1 MKRCKI
7 ATQSLFASLLLC
19 AAVALVSASTFP
31 LTAGNQT
38 YIQVGSAPNT
48 IRIWG
53 TTALT
58 RVISALE
65 DGFSRRQP
73 NVHFETHLMGTGT
86 AMAGIYTG
94 VADLAFMGRAS
105 TPKEIMAFEWVFQ
118 YKPAELEVMS
128 GALTGEDRS
137 RALAV
142 FVHRDNPVSHLSLSQ
157 LDAILSCEPRRGLS
171 SVRTWRELGIVG
183 NWADKAIHV
192 YTFDT
197 ETGTGR
203 FLEHAV
209 LDDNRKWAWDRI
221 REFKDAER
229 MHGSTENAS
238 QQILRALARDRYG
251 LAVATLGYPNR
262 SLKTLALSSTSAGPF
277 YEATRQTLV
286 ERKYPLTRSI
296 FVYFNRAPGKPVDAK
311 LAEFLRFILSDDGQ
325 EIISREREF
334 LPLPHAVVDQGLRK
348 LE

>member
-1 MKRCKI
+1 MKRCDI
-7 ATQSLFASLLLC
+7 HTQSLWASVLLC
-19 AAVALVSASTFP
+19 ATVGLLWASTAAQIAVNHGYVP
-31 LTAGNQT
+31 QSSVSGA
-38 YIQVGSAPNT
+38 

-53 TTALT
+53 DTALT
-58 RVISALE
+58 QVMSALE

-73 NVHFETHLMGTGT
+73 NVHFEMHLMGTGT

-128 GALTGEDRS
+128 GAFTGEERS
-137 RALAV
+137 PALAV
-142 FVHRDNPVSHLSLSQ
+142 FVHRDNPVSHLSLPQ
-157 LDAILSCEPRRGLS
+157 LDAILSCEPRRGLTS
-171 SVRTWRELGIVG
+171 IRTWRELGIVD
-183 NWADKAIHV
+183 NWAGKPIHV

-203 FLEHAV
+203 FLEHVV

-221 REFKDAER
+221 REFKGAER
-229 MHGSTENAS
+229 MHGSVENAS
-238 QQILRALARDRYG
+238 QQILRALSQDRYG
-251 LAVATLGYPNR
+251 IAIATLGYSNR
-262 SLKTLALSSTSAGPF
+262 SLKALALANTSSGPF
-277 YEATRQTLV
+277 YEATRQTLI

-296 FVYFNRAPGKPVDAK
+296 FAYFNRAPGKPVDAK

-325 EIISREREF
+325 EIISREGKF
-334 LPLPHAVVDQGLRK
+334 LPLPRALVDQGRRK
-348 LE
+348 L